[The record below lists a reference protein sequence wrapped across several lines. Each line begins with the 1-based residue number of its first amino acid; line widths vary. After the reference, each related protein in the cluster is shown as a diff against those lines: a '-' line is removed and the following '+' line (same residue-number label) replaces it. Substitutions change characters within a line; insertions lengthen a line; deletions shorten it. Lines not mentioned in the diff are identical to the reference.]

1 MFKEQKEKTL
11 YLNKRLIYVVVLLI
25 TVMIIFS
32 SILISNSQWER
43 MRLITDANLKK
54 ASQDVNEIMDSALFT
69 CNTLISNPYFVNIY
83 NTNYSTMSEN
93 YFATQDLDMLLSGA
107 SLLYNNECSIVVYH
121 NNQSLFNNKYSQK
134 MSSLETN
141 IYNRVRKID
150 VSQTLW
156 DDDDDNFYLYKT
168 NLDSNTVSLI
178 IKFTIPKKII
188 DVSVKKFE
196 VLTNENSSVE
206 NNVTVGE
213 DDVSSEYV
221 LCSKL
226 YNGQWLTVSLPK
238 KLKFNIYILNM
249 YKYILVLLGV
259 IILFIA
265 FFYLAMFSF
274 NKSIAKYLDEML
286 LKGRIAVTDTFFSK
300 TDVLYPF
307 YKKIGELVDEI
318 DIIHRQT
325 IKMQKEKNL
334 IELNYIQSQMNPHI
348 LYNTLGIIK
357 WKSIKLSPDIA
368 YIIDALADYYRSCIS
383 DYNNIITF
391 SEEIELIKKFIVL
404 VETTGKNK
412 VDFSVDIDRDLYSL
426 KTVRHIIQPFVENS
440 VLHGLKNIENPCIRV
455 RIKKESETITIKIYD
470 NGRGISDEDI
480 NRIMTN
486 TYVSKYKSFGIKN
499 TMQRIKLFYGEECK
513 LRVESS
519 YGEYTE
525 FTIEIPL
532 PSDGV

>member
-1 MFKEQKEKTL
+1 
-11 YLNKRLIYVVVLLI
+11 
-25 TVMIIFS
+25 
-32 SILISNSQWER
+32 
-43 MRLITDANLKK
+43 
-54 ASQDVNEIMDSALFT
+54 
-69 CNTLISNPYFVNIY
+69 
-83 NTNYSTMSEN
+83 
-93 YFATQDLDMLLSGA
+93 
-107 SLLYNNECSIVVYH
+107 
-121 NNQSLFNNKYSQK
+121 
-134 MSSLETN
+134 
-141 IYNRVRKID
+141 
-150 VSQTLW
+150 
-156 DDDDDNFYLYKT
+156 
-168 NLDSNTVSLI
+168 
-178 IKFTIPKKII
+178 
-188 DVSVKKFE
+188 
-196 VLTNENSSVE
+196 
-206 NNVTVGE
+206 
-213 DDVSSEYV
+213 
-221 LCSKL
+221 
-226 YNGQWLTVSLPK
+226 
-238 KLKFNIYILNM
+238 M

-307 YKKIGELVDEI
+307 YKKIGELVDEM

-455 RIKKESETITIKIYD
+455 RIQK
-470 NGRGISDEDI
+470 
-480 NRIMTN
+480 
-486 TYVSKYKSFGIKN
+486 
-499 TMQRIKLFYGEECK
+499 
-513 LRVESS
+513 
-519 YGEYTE
+519 
-525 FTIEIPL
+525 
-532 PSDGV
+532 